1 MVCLPQELVA
11 AGCPLARREV
21 DRVGRCGLML
31 LLRAA
36 LAPGSPVRSGGP
48 NAEERRQEETEVQEL
63 RGQGHTQEGRQSG
76 AVPALRRDRDQAVSR
91 VRHMHRQVDDR
102 AGYEEQ
108 DQPDRKIEL
117 LLEFGYGLRSL
128 PSSA

>member
-31 LLRAA
+31 SLRAA

-63 RGQGHTQEGRQSG
+63 RG
-76 AVPALRRDRDQAVSR
+76 
-91 VRHMHRQVDDR
+91 
-102 AGYEEQ
+102 
-108 DQPDRKIEL
+108 
-117 LLEFGYGLRSL
+117 
-128 PSSA
+128 